1 MDIEE
6 KNMKKFAEQ
15 IKGSLSNN
23 FLVNIKSPKN
33 FEDSN
38 IFYDECLYIF
48 DFRSKK
54 IIYNRGFEKL
64 LGYKDHEITF
74 DIIFG
79 NIHPNDIDIVSRVIR
94 ACVVYCLENPKN
106 SSNNLLTIKY
116 RRKKKNGSYI
126 HILSQSSI
134 YERNENGEI
143 SKSLARL
150 TDISF
155 MDNKENIRWSF
166 EASNLNK
173 AAFRKQ
179 INRVYANFFTKRE
192 IQIIFEMKK
201 QITNFLI
208 GENLNIS
215 EFTVAS
221 HRKNIFRK
229 SNCHNTDELLSFC
242 KEIGILN

>member
-6 KNMKKFAEQ
+6 KNMNKFAEQ
-15 IKGSLSNN
+15 VKGSLKNKFSTNIENSNN
-23 FLVNIKSPKN
+23 FEVFNV
-33 FEDSN
+33 FH
-38 IFYDECLYIF
+38 DECLYVY
-48 DFRSKK
+48 DFSSKK

-79 NIHPNDIDIVSRVIR
+79 NIHPDDIEIVSRVIR
-94 ACVVYCLENPKN
+94 AGVVYCLENPKN

-116 RRKKKNGSYI
+116 RRKKRNGTYI

-166 EASNLNK
+166 EATNLNK
-173 AAFRKQ
+173 VDFRKQ
-179 INRVYANFFTKRE
+179 INRVYADFFTKRE
-192 IQIIFEMKK
+192 IQIIFEMEKRK
-201 QITNFLI
+201 TNLLI
-208 GENLNIS
+208 GKNLNIS